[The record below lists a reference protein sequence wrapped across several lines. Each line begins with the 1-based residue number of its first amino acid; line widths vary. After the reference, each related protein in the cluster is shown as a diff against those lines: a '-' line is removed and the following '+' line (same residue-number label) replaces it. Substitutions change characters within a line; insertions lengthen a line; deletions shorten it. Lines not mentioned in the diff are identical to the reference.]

1 MTPPWP
7 DNSFVITYD
16 GFSAAFLCSRTSILC
31 IPLQKGNA
39 IIMIKIMLYAFSM
52 MTQIVG
58 FSIDVFKEIRPSV
71 VVKKISPVRRLTVD
85 FR

>member
-1 MTPPWP
+1 
-7 DNSFVITYD
+7 
-16 GFSAAFLCSRTSILC
+16 
-31 IPLQKGNA
+31 
-39 IIMIKIMLYAFSM
+39 MLYAFSM